1 MTKQVQ
7 RRGDLMMKTTRRHN
21 LHSLIAVAL
30 ICALTVAAH
39 AADNKKEK
47 EQKEVRAM
55 AQDTLQRLYKADP
68 KAKVALEGAAGYA
81 AFANMGVKILVAGSG
96 KGQGIAVNNKSKK
109 ETFMKMLEL
118 QAGLGFGVKK
128 FRVVFVFDNDKAFD
142 SFVNS
147 GWQFGGQSTAAL
159 KTEDKGGAMA
169 GAASVSDGVWMYQLT
184 DKGVAVEITAK
195 STKYYK
201 DDDLN

>member
-7 RRGDLMMKTTRRHN
+7 RRGDMMMKTTRRHN
-21 LHSLIAVAL
+21 LHSLIAIAL

-39 AADNKKEK
+39 AADGKKEN
-47 EQKEVRAM
+47 EQKEVRAT

-68 KAKVALEGAAGYA
+68 KAKAALEGAAGYA